1 VKIEMA
7 MADIDETD
15 VEAVVEVVR
24 SKRLALG
31 SKNLE
36 FEKLVCEKFGVKHAI
51 TVNSGT
57 SALHLIVKALGI
69 GPGDEVMVPS
79 FTFVASVNAILFEGA
94 TPVFVD
100 IDPETYNFC
109 VKDAANKI
117 TSKTKAMM
125 VVDVFGHPVNW
136 KEINSFAAKH
146 NLKVIDDCCEAI
158 GAKYDGKYSGS
169 FGDAGTFAFYP
180 NKQITTGEGGMIV
193 TNNDELAELCR
204 SYRNQG
210 RGAMSAWLEHD
221 HLGFNY
227 RMDEMS
233 AALGCTQLAK
243 LDRILK
249 DRENVAN
256 MYLKELAS
264 CPEVKTQ
271 VIRENVIMSWFVFV
285 VTLPGNCDR
294 NEVMKSLESYGIPSR
309 AYFSPVHSQKYFQ
322 KLGKSECHLPVT
334 MNVSERTIALPFHGM
349 MTGEEV
355 KYVVE
360 KLKAR
365 VSKSRSVAA

>member
-1 VKIEMA
+1 MA

-36 FEKLVCEKFGVKHAI
+36 FEKLVCQKFGVKHAI

-57 SALHLIVKALGI
+57 SALHLIVKAMGI
-69 GPGDEVMVPS
+69 GPGDEVLVPS

-109 VKDAANKI
+109 SKDAERKI
-117 TSKTKAMM
+117 TPKTRAIL

-136 KEINSFAAKH
+136 KEVDGLAKKY
-146 NLKVIDDCCEAI
+146 NLKVIDDCCEAL
-158 GAKYDGKYSGS
+158 GSQYDGKYSGS

-193 TNNDELAELCR
+193 TNSDEIAELCR
-204 SYRNQG
+204 AYRNQG

-233 AALGCTQLAK
+233 AALGCTQMAK
-243 LDRILK
+243 LDRILS
-249 DRENVAN
+249 DRENVAR
-256 MYLKELAS
+256 MYLEELKS
-264 CPEVKTQ
+264 FKDIRTQ
-271 VIRENVIMSWFVFV
+271 VIKDNVVMSWFVFV
-285 VTLPGNCDR
+285 VTLPEYSDR
-294 NEVMKSLESYGIPSR
+294 NSVMKELESKGIPSR
-309 AYFSPVHSQKYFQ
+309 AYFSPVHTQKYFN
-322 KLGKSECHLPVT
+322 GKVQTNCHLPVT
-334 MNVSERTIALPFHGM
+334 MDVSSRTIALPFHGM
-349 MTGEEV
+349 MTKEEV
-355 KYVVE
+355 SFVVE
-360 KLKAR
+360 NLVNVVSA
-365 VSKSRSVAA
+365 SKSKAA

>member
-1 VKIEMA
+1 MKIEMA

-36 FEKLVCEKFGVKHAI
+36 FEKMVCEKFDVKHAI

-69 GPGDEVMVPS
+69 GPGDEVLVPS

-109 VKDAANKI
+109 VNDAEKKV
-117 TSKTKAMM
+117 TSKTKAIL
-125 VVDVFGHPVNW
+125 VVDVFGHPVDWEAISN
-136 KEINSFAAKH
+136 FTAKH
-146 NLKVIDDCCEAI
+146 NLRVIDDCCEAI
-158 GAKYDGKYSGS
+158 GAKFNGKYSGS

-204 SYRNQG
+204 AYRNQG

-233 AALGCTQLAK
+233 AALGCTQLVKLDKILADRERVAK
-243 LDRILK
+243 L
-249 DRENVAN
+249 
-256 MYLKELAS
+256 YLKELSS
-264 CPEVKTQ
+264 CPEIRTQ
-271 VIRENVIMSWFVFV
+271 IIKENCTMSWFVFV
-285 VTLPGNCDR
+285 VTLPEFCERDL
-294 NEVMKSLESYGIPSR
+294 VMKSWTRMESPLGPISVR
-309 AYFSPVHSQKYFQ
+309 STLKDTLKLIRKIVSFQSPCKF
-322 KLGKSECHLPVT
+322 P
-334 MNVSERTIALPFHGM
+334 
-349 MTGEEV
+349 EEQ
-355 KYVVE
+355 
-360 KLKAR
+360 LLFLSMAC
-365 VSKSRSVAA
+365 